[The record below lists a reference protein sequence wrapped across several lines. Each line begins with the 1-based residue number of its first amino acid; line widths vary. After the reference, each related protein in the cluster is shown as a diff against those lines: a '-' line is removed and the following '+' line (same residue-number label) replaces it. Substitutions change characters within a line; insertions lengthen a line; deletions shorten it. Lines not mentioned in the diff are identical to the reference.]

1 MGPFKLKL
9 KLFQYHTGIDKTGAH
24 FQRVKP
30 TLFTLG
36 DIKLSQNVDNIN
48 GSNSIFP
55 GETLELEINVQNSA
69 DTQTLYFTASDDL
82 NYLRS
87 ISPSQD
93 TLRKND
99 TLALRLALIAP
110 SNARYGVTS
119 TVTVFA
125 SQNSDHTQAVN
136 FMVFF
141 VTVASKVS
149 EIWQVSY

>member
-1 MGPFKLKL
+1 M
-9 KLFQYHTGIDKTGAH
+9 TGIDKTGAH

-93 TLRKND
+93 D
-99 TLALRLALIAP
+99 
-110 SNARYGVTS
+110 
-119 TVTVFA
+119 
-125 SQNSDHTQAVN
+125 
-136 FMVFF
+136 
-141 VTVASKVS
+141 
-149 EIWQVSY
+149 